1 MLCIFASRQ
10 KADGVAA
17 IVAAP
22 EYFQSLLNL
31 WKICAA
37 VTGTSE
43 LIE

>member
-10 KADGVAA
+10 KADG
-17 IVAAP
+17 VAAP